1 MGIKEIS
8 MRIIIAGGTGF
19 IGRFMVHRYLEHG
32 HDISVIGRST
42 SKIQSIFDDRVH
54 ALDWDSVDATT
65 IKNTDLVINL
75 NGAGI
80 ADKRWTPQ
88 RKEEMLLSRT
98 KPTTILANLCAELGE
113 ASPPL
118 FNASAIGIYGIQK
131 PLPEGLPPALTE
143 ATPLNE
149 ETPDFASKIVKQWES
164 AAKSAETK
172 GVRVIFLRFG
182 VVLGKN
188 GGALAKMALPFR
200 FFLGGRIGSGKQPF
214 SWVSIVDLCRAIDF
228 LTEHTE
234 IKGPVNIVAPE
245 CVTQAQLA
253 ATLSKAL
260 KKPNFMITPDVVL
273 KLAFGDMAKE
283 LLLNGQHVAPK
294 VLLDNGFTF
303 EYPNL
308 ESALRYALE

>member
-1 MGIKEIS
+1 

-19 IGRFMVHRYLEHG
+19 IGRFMVHRYLENG
-32 HDISVIGRST
+32 HHISVIGRSI
-42 SKIQSIFDDRVH
+42 SKTQSIFDNRVH
-54 ALDWDSVDATT
+54 ALNWDSVDTED
-65 IKNTDLVINL
+65 IKNADLIINL

-88 RKEEMLLSRT
+88 RKQEMLLSRIN
-98 KPTTILANLCAELGE
+98 PTRTLANLCADLGNG
-113 ASPPL
+113 SPPL

-131 PLPEGLPPALTE
+131 PLSERLPPAFTE
-143 ATPLNE
+143 ATPLDQ
-149 ETPDFASKIVKQWES
+149 ETPDFASKIVKQWE
-164 AAKSAETK
+164 AAAEPAQAK
-172 GVRVIFLRFG
+172 GVRVVFMRFG

-188 GGALAKMALPFR
+188 GGALAKMAPPFQ
-200 FFLGGRIGSGKQPF
+200 FFLGGKIGSGRQPF
-214 SWVSIVDLCRAIDF
+214 SWVCIVDLCRAVDF
-228 LTEHTE
+228 LIKHSE
-234 IKGPVNIVAPE
+234 IKGPVNIVAPQ

-253 ATLSKAL
+253 AAIGKVLN
-260 KKPNFMITPDVVL
+260 KPSFMVTPDFIMT
-273 KLAFGDMAKE
+273 LAFGDMAKE